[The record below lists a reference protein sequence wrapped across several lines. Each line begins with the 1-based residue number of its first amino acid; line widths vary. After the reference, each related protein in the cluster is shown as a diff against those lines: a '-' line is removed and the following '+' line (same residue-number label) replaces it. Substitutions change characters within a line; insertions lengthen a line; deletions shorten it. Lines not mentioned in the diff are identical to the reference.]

1 MGLSKNQEE
10 YDYADLD
17 TNKSDSFSQT
27 EGWWPIVGS
36 GGNYECFTNDVI
48 INIVPVAKSHE

>member
-27 EGWWPIVGS
+27 EGW
-36 GGNYECFTNDVI
+36 
-48 INIVPVAKSHE
+48 